1 MQTATGTQQSP
12 PISTLTATST
22 QSGNLASEDNSYLA
36 IGGPLPDRVDPE
48 TRVQQA
54 EAVGSVIYEG
64 LKIVVKGL
72 YDCSD
77 IFLPLK
83 TVAGGI
89 LTFVEIVEVSGS
101 MYNNTN

>member
-1 MQTATGTQQSP
+1 M
-12 PISTLTATST
+12 ST
-22 QSGNLASEDNSYLA
+22 QSRSLAPPDNSHLA
-36 IGGPLPDRVDPE
+36 IGGPLADPE

-54 EAVGSVIYEG
+54 EPAGSVVYEG
-64 LKIVVKGL
+64 FKIVVKGL

-89 LTFVEIVEVSGS
+89 LTFIGLVEVRGS
-101 MYNNTN
+101 MYNTN

>member
-1 MQTATGTQQSP
+1 M
-12 PISTLTATST
+12 ST
-22 QSGNLASEDNSYLA
+22 QSKNLAPQDNGYLA
-36 IGGPLPDRVDPE
+36 IGGPLPGGVDPE

-54 EAVGSVIYEG
+54 EEAGSVVYEG
-64 LKIVVKGL
+64 LKIVIKGL

-89 LTFVEIVEVSGS
+89 LTFIGHVEVRDS
-101 MYNNTN
+101 MHNIN

>member
-1 MQTATGTQQSP
+1 M
-12 PISTLTATST
+12 
-22 QSGNLASEDNSYLA
+22 QSGNLPPQDNGYLA
-36 IGGPLPDRVDPE
+36 IGGALPSGFDPG

-54 EAVGSVIYEG
+54 EEVGSVVYEG

-77 IFLPLK
+77 MFLPLK

-89 LTFVEIVEVSGS
+89 LTFIGLVEVRGS
-101 MYNNTN
+101 MYDTN